1 MAKRKTET
9 APILENEQVEEL
21 LTLLRENNAPSTPDF
36 LAVLNQISAMERQLD
51 AAVKELAAVRQELKT
66 AKEQNHPVKIA
77 LQKAV
82 TAMLGQVLDLRERL
96 SELKQTVIDGCK
108 HAVATFK
115 ETGISALD
123 HVARFFKIR
132 PTLEA
137 MRDTLTK
144 KIQIDDKAIAKI
156 EAISTEYHQAGRH
169 LKNIGRAMLGRNA
182 IQEAKQH
189 GKLAAVISAPFHA
202 ERSHF
207 THLKKHVEQALD
219 AVVRLEERAAEK
231 KPSIR
236 GAIETHTEK
245 IARGKKDAPS
255 VERPRPADVER

>member
-9 APILENEQVEEL
+9 APILENEQVKEL
-21 LTLLRENNAPSTPDF
+21 LALLRENNASSTPDF

-51 AAVKELAAVRQELKT
+51 AAVKELAAVRQELKS
-66 AKEQNHPVKIA
+66 AKEQNHPVKTA

-82 TAMLGQVLDLRERL
+82 TPMQEQVLDLRERL

-108 HAVATFK
+108 HAVAAFK

-123 HVARFFKIR
+123 HAARFFNIR

-137 MRDTLTK
+137 MRDTLTNN
-144 KIQIDDKAIAKI
+144 IQIDDKAIAKI
-156 EAISTEYHQAGRH
+156 EAISAEYHQAGRH
-169 LKNIGRAMLGRNA
+169 LKNIGRAMLGREA
-182 IQEAKQH
+182 IQEAKLP
-189 GKLAAVISAPFHA
+189 GKLAKAISAPLRA
-202 ERSHF
+202 EHSHF
-207 THLKKHVEQALD
+207 AHLKKHVERAIG
-219 AVVRLEERAAEK
+219 AVARLEERAAEK

-236 GAIETHTEK
+236 EAIGTHYEK
-245 IARGKKDAPS
+245 IAQTKKDAPP